1 MDEYEVF
8 RRLATHPFC
17 SATMEMLQC
26 ALRLIRSR
34 YPLAFCHDAERT
46 AVEFPPRESFS
57 QQENMPF
64 HITDEWINYMQTVG
78 CSINTAKLGVT
89 PSLWRLA
96 QDDHVDA
103 DVITDYL
110 RLLRSSYPS
119 FRFQDPIHITSSTIE
134 NLPGLWGTPDV
145 TTLVPCSYN
154 RTWFAAIAYT
164 DCVQLY
170 GLDVENGSKIEQQLQ
185 VLFPRRLI
193 RFSQP
198 LLGARL
204 EDSGVLMLLSMRFLA
219 DGGVPVQLVDPI
231 FLRNARARLFM
242 EMLMESLN
250 VKDSDVVTRIQEAQ
264 AENSVFFDDAFIC
277 EGNDLSPARSGFT
290 ADMEDGGD
298 FTFDASPGPAS
309 RSSLSAE
316 ERPLSRE
323 RTCEA
328 GTIASAQAPH
338 NPSSSSHPT
347 GPPNEKLTSLRS
359 GRVLDMTMPMMP
371 MMPPEMSQQCR
382 TILDILSE
390 AVAFYRSVRMSE
402 SSELSVIW
410 SAIKNG
416 FKSEFYRR
424 YSGVLFYRQMAR
436 LGSDKDVAKK
446 IKISIS
452 KPEIKEMRSLQSRF
466 EIWHDICQLRHEWGS
481 AQYVLLCVLPEK
493 PHLERMRK
501 KERQDQLQQVRERL
515 DNTHNEL
522 SSYAEAA
529 KALCTALVQGSLPR
543 YRLMIENY
551 HLKAD
556 QELTQPEFAAYAGL
570 HPRPAI
576 PISRLV
582 GSG

>member
-8 RRLATHPFC
+8 RRLATHPFS

-34 YPLAFCHDAERT
+34 YPLAFCYDTEGT
-46 AVEFPPRESFS
+46 AVEFPPREDFFKE
-57 QQENMPF
+57 ENIPV
-64 HITDEWINYMQTVG
+64 HVTSEWINYMQTVG
-78 CSINTAKLGVT
+78 CSINTAEQGVT

-103 DVITDYL
+103 DVITDYVQ
-110 RLLRSSYPS
+110 LLRSSYPS
-119 FRFQDPIHITSSTIE
+119 FRFQDPVHITPSTIE
-134 NLPGLWGTPDV
+134 NLPGLMETPDA
-145 TTLVPCSYN
+145 TTLIPCNYN
-154 RTWFAAIAYT
+154 RAWFAAIAYT

-170 GLDVENGSKIEQQLQ
+170 GLHVEDGSKLEQQLQ
-185 VLFPRRLI
+185 ALFPRRLI
-193 RFSQP
+193 RSSQP

-204 EDSGVLMLLSMRFLA
+204 EDSGVLMLLSMRILA
-219 DGGVPVQLVDPI
+219 DGGVPVQHVDSI

-250 VKDSDVVTRIQEAQ
+250 VKDYDVAARIQEAQ

-277 EGNDLSPARSGFT
+277 EGNDLTPACSGFT
-290 ADMEDGGD
+290 ADMEEGGD
-298 FTFDASPGPAS
+298 FTFGASPGPAS
-309 RSSLSAE
+309 WSSLSAE
-316 ERPLSRE
+316 ERPSSRE
-323 RTCEA
+323 QTCEA

-338 NPSSSSHPT
+338 NPSSSPQPT
-347 GPPNEKLTSLRS
+347 GPRHEKLTSLRS
-359 GRVLDMTMPMMP
+359 GRVLDMTMP

-390 AVAFYRSVRMSE
+390 AVAFYRSIRISE
-402 SSELSVIW
+402 NSELSVIW

-446 IKISIS
+446 FKISIS

-493 PHLERMRK
+493 PHLERMRR

-522 SSYAEAA
+522 SSYVQAA

-543 YRLMIENY
+543 DRLMIENY

-556 QELTQPEFAAYAGL
+556 QELTQPEFVAYAGL

-582 GSG
+582 GPG